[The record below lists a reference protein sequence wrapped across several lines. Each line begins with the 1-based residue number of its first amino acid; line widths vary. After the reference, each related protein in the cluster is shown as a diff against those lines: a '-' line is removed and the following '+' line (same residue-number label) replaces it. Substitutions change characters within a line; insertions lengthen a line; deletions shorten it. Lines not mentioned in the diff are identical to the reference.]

1 MDFIERAAEVFQ
13 SQVTLGYWWMNCAFK
28 AVEGKNTQ
36 IQSMIVEDINNKDV
50 ACPGMSVA
58 ALANKHAEYLA
69 TLNAGQVINK
79 VNAQKEVRYHCGR
92 T

>member
-1 MDFIERAAEVFQ
+1 
-13 SQVTLGYWWMNCAFK
+13 
-28 AVEGKNTQ
+28 
-36 IQSMIVEDINNKDV
+36 MIVEDINNKDV
-50 ACPGMSVA
+50 VCPGMSVD